1 MAVFSGNDVKV
12 WIDTVEVP
20 NIVSSSM
27 SVNDN
32 LIEATTKPT
41 GNFTEVI
48 PGRYSANL
56 SLDLMG
62 LHDYIQGTS
71 GLIRFGR
78 VEPLSWVANYYIE
91 SVDTSAGSDEAVTTS
106 LSIKVTG
113 ELSKFIPTFD
123 NFDLCTNTDVTICTD
138 TGETICVKIQNN

>member
-1 MAVFSGNDVKV
+1 MAIFSGNDVKV

-27 SVNDN
+27 SVNDG
-32 LIEATTKPT
+32 LIEVTTKPT

-48 PGRYSANL
+48 PGRYSATL

-62 LHDYIQGTS
+62 LHDYISGTS
-71 GLIRFGR
+71 GLIRFGK
-78 VEPLSWVANYYIE
+78 VEPLSWVADYYIE
-91 SVDTSAGSDEAVTTS
+91 SVDTSAPSDEAVTTS

-113 ELSKFIPTFD
+113 ELSKFIPIYE
-123 NFDLCTNTDVTICTD
+123 NRELCTERGTTLCFDSDNP
-138 TGETICVKIQNN
+138 ICVAIQIN